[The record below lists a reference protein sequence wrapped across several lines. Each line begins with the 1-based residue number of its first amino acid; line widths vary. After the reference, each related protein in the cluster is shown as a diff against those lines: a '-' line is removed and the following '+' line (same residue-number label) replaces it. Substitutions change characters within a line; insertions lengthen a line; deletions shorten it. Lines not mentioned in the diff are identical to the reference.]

1 MVRAMEGILSI
12 ADQYIIRQV
21 VVKASK
27 SATEILK

>member
-1 MVRAMEGILSI
+1 MVRAIEGILSI

>member
-1 MVRAMEGILSI
+1 MEGILSI